1 MRLQGGTVV
10 NVEGELIADV
20 LIIDGI
26 INAVHKGVEV
36 QCVTRLQQLTCNSR
50 GCETADLADLCTQTA
65 ESLC

>member
-50 GCETADLADLCTQTA
+50 GYETADLADLCTQTA